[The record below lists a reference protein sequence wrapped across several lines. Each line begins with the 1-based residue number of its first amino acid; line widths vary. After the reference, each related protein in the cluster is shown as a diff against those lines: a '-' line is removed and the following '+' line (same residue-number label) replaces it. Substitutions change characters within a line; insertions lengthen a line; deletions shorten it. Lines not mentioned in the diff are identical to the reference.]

1 MTSLMASLRPLLLAL
16 VLLLAAAPARAQI
29 QHAGAERSHVLEI
42 ANGRVY
48 LDGAMLPPES
58 LPPDLDLTGITRTLE
73 FSGPV
78 TPYMEVDGEAY
89 VLEDGRLVNFRNSR
103 RAPDQVYVLF
113 LGRPGFDLALVGMDE
128 LPEQQLARMGEEA
141 YLRQLSDRDRELYE
155 QIRRDQALDRNALA
169 LAERARRTP
178 PGVERNRLRAQ
189 LREHLAES
197 FALKLA
203 IHQEEIRRAQEELDS
218 LREQLRQ
225 REAMK
230 ERIIEMRLRE
240 LLDE

>member
-1 MTSLMASLRPLLLAL
+1 MASLRLLLLPLA
-16 VLLLAAAPARAQI
+16 LLLVAAPVRAQI
-29 QHAGAERSHVLEI
+29 HSAATERPHVLEI
-42 ANGRVY
+42 ANGHVY
-48 LDGAMLPPES
+48 LNGVVLPPES

-89 VLEDGRLVNFRNSR
+89 VLEDGRLVHFRDSR

-113 LGRPGFDLALVGMDE
+113 LGRPGADLGADGLDAM
-128 LPEQQLARMGEEA
+128 PEQQLVRMGEEA

-225 REAMK
+225 RESMK